1 MTVIVQRHAGN
12 LKGYADARGTSM
24 IEYLI
29 LVMFVVVVAL
39 AAVKAFQGQVGE
51 TFDTVVSAIPE

>member
-1 MTVIVQRHAGN
+1 
-12 LKGYADARGTSM
+12 M

-39 AAVKAFQGQVGE
+39 AAVKAFQGEVGATFE
-51 TFDTVVSAIPE
+51 TVTSAIPE